1 MCDFDKGFILCTC
14 KDKEKPIVH
23 NKNSRRYKQEQPMIP
38 KVYRWYL
45 STFKRYKSDDEPLM
59 EGLYEL
65 PAADIGKGLTDEWV
79 LLNLNYRN
87 CFDVD
92 YTPQEGDNLVIQDAH
107 KEWVYLSFIF
117 QNGGWERGHYD
128 PFDTVQ
134 TLTMNGEVKQVGS
147 H

>member
-1 MCDFDKGFILCTC
+1 
-14 KDKEKPIVH
+14 
-23 NKNSRRYKQEQPMIP
+23 
-38 KVYRWYL
+38 
-45 STFKRYKSDDEPLM
+45 M

-65 PAADIGKGLTDEWV
+65 PAADIGKGLTDDWV

-147 H
+147 LSIGFPCE